1 MSGAAGPIESP
12 AVAGST
18 AESLAGNRSQRRYLG
33 KITSSREGVVG
44 LFLVGFL
51 LLISL
56 VGPLVVPHSIDEVV
70 GRPYEPPSSS
80 AWLGTDQLGRDV
92 LSRFLSGG
100 LSIIVVAFA
109 STTTAYTIGSAVG
122 LVAGF
127 RKGIFDKTTIAI
139 VNVVLSIPPL
149 VIALLL
155 LAGIGSGLGVAAVS
169 IAVVLTPPIIRVV
182 RSVTREIAQNE
193 YVEVAVARG
202 ESTMSIVFREILP
215 NIRAPLLADFGIRLS
230 WAVVIFASLSFLGLG
245 QAPPAAD
252 WGLMI
257 SENREGLTISPW
269 PVMVPAVAIA
279 LLSVG
284 VNLLAD
290 AVARS
295 IGRTVIGRE
304 Q

>member
-1 MSGAAGPIESP
+1 MSDLVNEIPGEAFVGPATSDPETAGAFKRRI
-12 AVAGST
+12 
-18 AESLAGNRSQRRYLG
+18 RSVLC
-33 KITSSREGVVG
+33 TREGVIGLILVG
-44 LFLVGFL
+44 LLVA
-51 LLISL
+51 IS
-56 VGPLVVPHSIDEVV
+56 VIGPFVAPYSIEQVV
-70 GRPYEPPSSS
+70 GGPYEPPSST

-92 LSRFLSGG
+92 LSRFLHGG
-100 LSIIVVAFA
+100 FSLLAVAFA
-109 STTTAYTIGSAVG
+109 STAVAYAVGSAVG

-127 RKGIFDKTTIAI
+127 RKGVFDRFTVAI

-155 LAGIGSGLGVAAVS
+155 LAGIGSGAWVSGVS

-182 RSVTREIAQNE
+182 RSVTEEVAQNE

-202 ESTMSIVFREILP
+202 EGTLSIVFREILP
-215 NIRAPLLADFGIRLS
+215 NLRAPLLADFGIRLS

-257 SENREGLTISPW
+257 SENREGLLVSPW
-269 PVMVPAVAIA
+269 PVVVPAIAIA
-279 LLSVG
+279 MLSVG
-284 VNLLAD
+284 VNMLAD